1 MSFDLAR
8 YAGTCGVPDPEN
20 FALQSEKLQALVL
33 ERNQVVNLTRIT
45 GDLEFK
51 IKHIADSLSL
61 TLMFPELTALPLK
74 IADLGCGGGFPS
86 LVLALA
92 FPHWHITAI
101 DSTRKKLDFVAQA
114 ACQLNLNNLQ
124 TIHSRIEELNR
135 QSRYQGTFDLITA
148 RAVAPGAKLYALS
161 DRLGSARSRYIFYKT
176 PSQAEEDLAQ
186 LGTNWKATS
195 VFDLPEDSGRRTF
208 VYRQ

>member
-1 MSFDLAR
+1 MSFDLAQ
-8 YAGTCGVPDPEN
+8 YAGKCGVPEPEK
-20 FALQSEKLQALVL
+20 FAVQAQKLQDLVL

-45 GDLEFK
+45 EDLEFK

-61 TLMFPELTALPLK
+61 TLIFPELIGRPLK

-101 DSTRKKLDFVAQA
+101 DSTRKKLDFVAEA
-114 ACQLNLNNLQ
+114 AGKLGLSNLQ

-135 QSRYQGTFDLITA
+135 QSRYQGAFDLITA

-161 DRLGSARSRYIFYKT
+161 DQMGNAQSRYIFYKT
-176 PSQAEEDLAQ
+176 PGQAEEDLAL
-186 LGTNWKATS
+186 LGGNWSAAP
-195 VFDLPEDSGRRTF
+195 VFELPGDCGSRTF
-208 VYRQ
+208 VYRK